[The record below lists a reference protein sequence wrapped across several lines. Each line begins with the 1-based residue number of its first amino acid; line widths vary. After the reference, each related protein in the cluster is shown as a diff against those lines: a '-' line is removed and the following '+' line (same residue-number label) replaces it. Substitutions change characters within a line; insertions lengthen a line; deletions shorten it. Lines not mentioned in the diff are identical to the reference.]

1 MLFRFFA
8 NFLSDTKYF
17 LPQCVFLIYASML
30 FFPLYAYSS
39 DEMGGNAAGD
49 MKNTTVLE
57 LNQQIQ
63 QKKTTISNLRKRIEV
78 YQRNIKMRQTEA
90 ANLENEIA
98 SIEDSVSETTLDIE
112 ATQAEIDQLDLEVQE
127 AELEISQRDVESSVQ
142 KEKVGE
148 FLRTIYEEN
157 QRDTVEL
164 FFSSENFSD
173 FFNQVQYLEYAHS
186 ELYRTLMRIK
196 QLKEQLTNQRSAL
209 EENKKRQSE
218 LKTKLLAKKDEL
230 EDKKT
235 TKEHLIAQ
243 SILSKEKFQQL
254 LAEARKEQQQIDN
267 DIVYLERTVRE
278 RLKLLSTGGKVNLS
292 WPVEPTRGISA
303 YFHDPSYPYRYV
315 YEHPAVDI
323 RAYQGTSIQA
333 AEAGYVARTKNGG
346 AKGYSYIMIL
356 HDSGLATVYGHV
368 NIILVSQDTYVKK
381 GQAIAL
387 SGGKPGTVGAGP
399 LTTGPHLHFEVRL
412 NGIPVDPLKYL
423 P

>member
-1 MLFRFFA
+1 MLCIKKIWQLR
-8 NFLSDTKYF
+8 YF
-17 LPQCVFLIYASML
+17 LACFSLCVV
-30 FFPLYAYSS
+30 FFISPFRAYSL
-39 DEMGGNAAGD
+39 DGAGGEVSSPVNGP
-49 MKNTTVLE
+49 TVLE
-57 LNQQIQ
+57 INQQIQ
-63 QKKTTISNLRKRIEV
+63 QKKSTITNLRKRIEV
-78 YQRNIKMRQTEA
+78 YQKNIKMRQAEA

-98 SIEDSVSETTLDIE
+98 SIDDSVSEATLEIE
-112 ATQAEIDQLDLEVQE
+112 ATQEEIDQLDLEVQE
-127 AELEISQRDVESSVQ
+127 AELEIGQRDVESSVQ

-148 FLRTIYEEN
+148 FLRLIYEEN

-173 FFNQVQYLEYAHS
+173 FFNQVQYLEYAHT
-186 ELYRTLMRIK
+186 ELYHSLIRIK
-196 QLKEQLTNQRSAL
+196 QLKEQLSNQRSAL
-209 EENKKRQSE
+209 EENKKRQDA
-218 LKTKLLAKKDEL
+218 LKVKLLAKKDEL

-235 TKEHLIAQ
+235 TKEGLISQ
-243 SILSKEKFQQL
+243 SILSAEKFQQL
-254 LAEARKEQQQIDN
+254 LSEARKEQAQIDR
-267 DIVYLERTVRE
+267 DIVTLERTARE
-278 RLKLLSTGGKVNLS
+278 RLKLLNTGGKVSLS
-292 WPVEPTRGISA
+292 WPVEASRGISA

-323 RAYQGTSIQA
+323 RAYQGTSVKA

-356 HDSGLATVYGHV
+356 HDGGLATVYGHV
-368 NIILVSQDTYVKK
+368 NVILVAQDSYVKK

-412 NGIPVDPLKYL
+412 NGVPVNPLNYL

>member
-1 MLFRFFA
+1 MLCIKKICQLR
-8 NFLSDTKYF
+8 YF
-17 LPQCVFLIYASML
+17 LACFSLCVV
-30 FFPLYAYSS
+30 FFISPFRAYSL
-39 DEMGGNAAGD
+39 DGAGGEVSSPVNGP
-49 MKNTTVLE
+49 TVLE
-57 LNQQIQ
+57 INQQIQ
-63 QKKTTISNLRKRIEV
+63 QKKSTITNLRKRIEV
-78 YQRNIKMRQTEA
+78 YQKNIKMRQAEA

-98 SIEDSVSETTLDIE
+98 SIDDSVSEATLEIE
-112 ATQAEIDQLDLEVQE
+112 ATQEEIDQLDLEVQE
-127 AELEISQRDVESSVQ
+127 AELEIGQRDVESSVQ

-148 FLRTIYEEN
+148 FLRLIYEEN

-173 FFNQVQYLEYAHS
+173 FFNQVQYLEYAHT
-186 ELYRTLMRIK
+186 ELYHSLIRIK
-196 QLKEQLTNQRSAL
+196 QLKEQLSNQRSAL
-209 EENKKRQSE
+209 EENKKRQDA
-218 LKTKLLAKKDEL
+218 LKVKLLAKKDEL

-235 TKEHLIAQ
+235 TKEGLISQ
-243 SILSKEKFQQL
+243 SILSAEKFQQL
-254 LAEARKEQQQIDN
+254 LSEARKEQAQIDR
-267 DIVYLERTVRE
+267 DIVTLERTARE
-278 RLKLLSTGGKVNLS
+278 RLKLLNTGGKVSLS
-292 WPVEPTRGISA
+292 WPVEASRGISA

-323 RAYQGTSIQA
+323 RAYQGTSVKA

-356 HDSGLATVYGHV
+356 HDGGLATVYGHV
-368 NIILVSQDTYVKK
+368 NVILVAQDSYVKK

-412 NGIPVDPLKYL
+412 NGVPVNPLNYL

>member
-1 MLFRFFA
+1 MRFSYHYFYIPMRNIKIKKIILFLLCA
-8 NFLSDTKYF
+8 VLM
-17 LPQCVFLIYASML
+17 II
-30 FFPLYAYSS
+30 PLHAYSITA
-39 DEMGGNAAGD
+39 N
-49 MKNTTVLE
+49 NTTILE

-63 QKKTTISNLRKRIEV
+63 QKKTTVSNLRKRIEV
-78 YQRNIKMRQTEA
+78 YQKNIKMRQTEA
-90 ANLENEIA
+90 ANLENEIGL
-98 SIEDSVSETTLDIE
+98 IEDSFSETTLDIE
-112 ATQAEIDQLDLEVQE
+112 ATQAEIDQLDLEVE
-127 AELEISQRDVESSVQ
+127 SAELEIGQRDVESSLQ

-148 FLRTIYEEN
+148 FLRMMYEGY
-157 QRDTVEL
+157 QRDSIEL
-164 FFSSENFSD
+164 FFSSENVSD

-186 ELYRTLMRIK
+186 ELYRYLMRIK
-196 QLKEQLTNQRSAL
+196 QLKDQLSHQRSAL

-218 LKTKLLAKKDEL
+218 LKDRLVAKKDEL
-230 EDKKT
+230 EEKKT

-254 LAEARKEQQQIDN
+254 LVEARKEQQHIDN
-267 DIVYLERTVRE
+267 DIITLERTARE
-278 RLKLLSTGGKVNLS
+278 RLRLLSSDGKVSLA
-292 WPVEPTRGISA
+292 WPVDSVRGISA

-323 RAYQGTSIQA
+323 RAYQGTSVKA
-333 AEAGYVARTKNGG
+333 AEAGYVARTKDGG

-356 HDSGLATVYGHV
+356 HDDGIATVYGHI
-368 NIILVSQDTYVKK
+368 NAILVAQDTYVKK
-381 GQAIAL
+381 GQAIGL